1 MLSFSHKLHLVKAIS
16 WRITG
21 SVDTM
26 IWAWVLS
33 GEWTFGI
40 AIGGLEML
48 TKIVLY
54 YVHDRI
60 WHRTESS
67 HQWDSHKTHLFKTI
81 TWRFLGTIDTIV
93 LSWLVS
99 GSWHMGLQLGGIE
112 IITKMVLYY
121 MHERIWFRIKWKTS
135 AESANA

>member
-1 MLSFSHKLHLVKAIS
+1 LLLQEQMSCLYVYVMLSFSHRLHLVKAIS

-67 HQWDSHKTHLFKTI
+67 HTWDF
-81 TWRFLGTIDTIV
+81 
-93 LSWLVS
+93 SW
-99 GSWHMGLQLGGIE
+99 E
-112 IITKMVLYY
+112 
-121 MHERIWFRIKWKTS
+121 E
-135 AESANA
+135 

>member
-1 MLSFSHKLHLVKAIS
+1 
-16 WRITG
+16 
-21 SVDTM
+21 M

-33 GEWTFGI
+33 GEWSFGI

-54 YVHDRI
+54 YLHDRI

-67 HQWDSHKTHLFKTI
+67 HRWDSHKTLLFKTI

-99 GSWHMGLQLGGIE
+99 ESWHMGLQLVGIE
-112 IITKMVLYY
+112 FITKMALYFV
-121 MHERIWFRIKWKTS
+121 HERIWFRIKWKTS